1 TVDQALEALDPP
13 LGDGIGL
20 ALDSYHLNIEE
31 RSPAAA
37 ILTAGPHLRV
47 MQDCG
52 NDRGQDGGADTDW
65 NAILDA
71 LDEVSYTGPLTV
83 ESFTSDNDTIAVAAS
98 VWRRLADSQ
107 DELARASAEFL
118 GQLQRRRTGGA
129 AAGTPAAAD
138 TPAAAGAP
146 AAEPSAKEQQ

>member
-1 TVDQALEALDPP
+1 
-13 LGDGIGL
+13 
-20 ALDSYHLNIEE
+20 
-31 RSPAAA
+31 
-37 ILTAGPHLRV
+37 
-47 MQDCG
+47 
-52 NDRGQDGGADTDW
+52 NDRGPVGGDHTDW

-129 AAGTPAAAD
+129 GAGTTAAAG

-146 AAEPSAKEQQ
+146 AARPPAKERQWQTPRTAPPCARAAGA